1 MKFAGRKIN
10 VSSKCKKFMLDQLAG
25 LYNYL
30 TCISNRIL
38 TTGLY
43 GAGCT
48 FWAECLQSD
57 DILRRILWI
66 AENTLNPHLIEKVT
80 SDICAW
86 KSIIHALD

>member
-1 MKFAGRKIN
+1 
-10 VSSKCKKFMLDQLAG
+10 MLYQFVG
-25 LYNYL
+25 LSIL
-30 TCISNRIL
+30 TNRRVSNRIF

-48 FWAECLQSD
+48 FWADCLQSD

-80 SDICAW
+80 SDICSY
-86 KSIIHALD
+86 KLVIFPLDVLIVERLIKG